1 MHVVELLAT
10 EWHSLNEVLYWL
22 GSLGEQDRLD
32 ILTCSPYMALPLPTV
47 SINRDTTP
55 SRLFGALISETCILV
70 SGTWHTFG
78 RPSIQYLLHLNTIPL
93 NCSLQNLTGFLLP

>member
-32 ILTCSPYMALPLPTV
+32 ILACSPNMALPVPTV

-78 RPSIQYLLHLNTIPL
+78 SPSIQYLLHLNTIPL